1 MPRQLHSAPAAAAM
15 TIVICIASVA
25 FMIFVLLP
33 GASFPNHAIP
43 VSNVG
48 RHILN
53 LTRAVGF
60 VVTLGYATGII
71 GWLAVLS
78 FKRDG
83 MHRMASMSGVRQ
95 RY

>member
-15 TIVICIASVA
+15 TLVICIASVA

-33 GASFPNHAIP
+33 GAAFSNHGIPFPNA
-43 VSNVG
+43 G

-53 LTRAVGF
+53 LTRVVGF
-60 VVTLGYATGII
+60 VVMLGYAAGIV

-83 MHRMASMSGVRQ
+83 MHRLASVSGVRQ

>member
-1 MPRQLHSAPAAAAM
+1 MPRPLHSAPAAAAM
-15 TIVICIASVA
+15 TIVICVASVA

-33 GASFPNHAIP
+33 GASFPNQGIP
-43 VSNVG
+43 ALNGG

-60 VVTLGYATGII
+60 VVILGYAAGII
-71 GWLAVLS
+71 GWLTLLG

-83 MHRMASMSGVRQ
+83 MHRLASVSGVRQ